1 MRKRPALWAALL
13 LLAIAALG
21 AAAWRYWEG
30 SWPALATEQAQPKPV
45 ASVGGGAERTVP
57 VEGVEVTVATVT
69 SEIRVVGS
77 LRSNESVVIRPEI
90 GGRVSEILFEE
101 GLRVAAGTP
110 LLKLDAAIAR
120 AELDQAKA
128 ALELSQTNY
137 KRAIELFERK
147 AASAAT
153 RDQALAS
160 LRADQ
165 ANLELAQARLAK
177 LTLRAPFDGVLG
189 LREVSLGDYLTPGQ
203 DIVNLEDIET
213 LKVDFRIPERY
224 LGSLAPGQAIG
235 VTADAFTGRKFTG
248 EVYAIDPLVD
258 EDGRAVVLRARL
270 PNEEGLLR
278 PGLFVTVALAI
289 GQRDDAI
296 LVPEQAIVPRG
307 GDQHVYRVVEDK
319 AVLTTVKLGERRDA
333 MVEILAGLAP
343 GDVVV
348 TAGQIKLRDGTPVA
362 LQPPP
367 PES

>member
-21 AAAWRYWEG
+21 AVAWRYSDR
-30 SWPALATEQAQPKPV
+30 SWPARATEQSQPKPA
-45 ASVGGGAERTVP
+45 ASGGGAERTVP

-101 GLRVAAGTP
+101 GQRVAAGTP
-110 LLKLDAAIAR
+110 LLKLDAAIAA

-128 ALELSQTNY
+128 ALELSQANH
-137 KRAIELFERK
+137 KRAVELFERK
-147 AASAAT
+147 AASAAA
-153 RDQALAS
+153 RDQTLAA

-165 ANLELAQARLAK
+165 ANLDLARARLAK
-177 LTLRAPFDGVLG
+177 LTLRSPFDGVLG
-189 LREVSLGDYLTPGQ
+189 LRNVSLGDYVTPGQ
-203 DIVNLEDIET
+203 DIVNLEDIEP

-224 LGSLAPGQAIG
+224 LGSLAPGQAVG
-235 VTADAFTGRKFTG
+235 VTADAFPDQHFTG
-248 EVYAIDPLVD
+248 EVYAIDPLV
-258 EDGRAVVLRARL
+258 EESGRAVVLRARL
-270 PNEEGLLR
+270 PNEDGFLR
-278 PGLFVTVALAI
+278 PGLFVTVSLAI
-289 GQRDDAI
+289 GRREDAVLI
-296 LVPEQAIVPRG
+296 PEQAIVPRG
-307 GDQHVYRVVEDK
+307 SDQYVYKVVEGK
-319 AVLTTVKLGERRDA
+319 AVLTTVRIGERREA

-343 GDVVV
+343 GEVVV